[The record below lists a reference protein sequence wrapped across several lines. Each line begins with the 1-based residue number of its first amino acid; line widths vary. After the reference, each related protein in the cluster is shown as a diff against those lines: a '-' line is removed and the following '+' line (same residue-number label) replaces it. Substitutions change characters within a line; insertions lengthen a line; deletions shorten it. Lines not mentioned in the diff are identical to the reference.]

1 MPFQTVTHIPQN
13 EVAILQAGVDVS
25 DWIPAK
31 GAEGFN
37 FWAYMTSSG
46 AASVL
51 IAVEYTLLQPGF
63 SRTATKSTDGRD
75 LLDPNSTVRANY
87 RSVTV
92 EAALTTKGSWV
103 HFNTPAELKYPISH
117 FRVRCT
123 EGNVAA
129 VTTLSTMVAIN
140 GMR

>member
-1 MPFQTVTHIPQN
+1 
-13 EVAILQAGVDVS
+13 
-25 DWIPAK
+25 
-31 GAEGFN
+31 
-37 FWAYMTSSG
+37 MTSSG

-63 SRTATKSTDGRD
+63 SRTATKSTDGKD